1 VDTQELYC
9 KIFVSTEQDRSWL
22 LQQVARLSAGTVTGR
37 TVNSAELLVDA
48 SRNEDYDPARVL
60 ETGGFVYFRYYL
72 DVVPADGVERQAYID
87 SVRRLLLGISQT
99 GASAVAA
106 CDFESELSDS
116 RVAQPGC

>member
-99 GASAVAA
+99 GVCAVAA

-116 RVAQPGC
+116 RVTQPG